1 MDFDIKDYDK
11 IDKCIQCGDSIKL
24 IKLDYI
30 KKRIENIS
38 KSDLELLKICSKC
51 KRKLF
56 RD

>member
-11 IDKCIQCGDSIKL
+11 IDKCIQCGDSIKV

-38 KSDLELLKICSKC
+38 EEDLKILKLCSGC
-51 KRKLF
+51 KRKLL

>member
-11 IDKCIQCGDSIKL
+11 IDKCIQCSDPIKL

-38 KSDLELLKICSKC
+38 EDDLKVLKLCSKC
-51 KRKLF
+51 KRKLI
-56 RD
+56 RY

>member
-1 MDFDIKDYDK
+1 MDFNIKDYDK
-11 IDKCIQCGDSIKL
+11 IDKCIQCSDSIKI

-38 KSDLELLKICSKC
+38 EDDLKILKLCSKC

-56 RD
+56 RA

>member
-1 MDFDIKDYDK
+1 MDFDIKDYDE
-11 IDKCIQCGDSIKL
+11 IDKCIQCGNPIKL

-38 KSDLELLKICSKC
+38 EDDLKILKLCSKC
-51 KRKLF
+51 KRKLL